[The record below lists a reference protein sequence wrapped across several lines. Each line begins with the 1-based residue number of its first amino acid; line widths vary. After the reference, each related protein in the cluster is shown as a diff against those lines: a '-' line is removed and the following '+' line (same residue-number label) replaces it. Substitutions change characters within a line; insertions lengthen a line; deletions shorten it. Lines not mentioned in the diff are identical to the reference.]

1 MKNKDSKQVETKVLS
16 IEDVM
21 ALLPT
26 EKEAEQYA
34 NGYFG
39 YESGTDEQE
48 RAFVSG
54 VDWILCEIKR
64 KLQGN

>member
-1 MKNKDSKQVETKVLS
+1 MANTGLFNAEGKELS
-16 IEDVM
+16 IADFM
-21 ALLPT
+21 AMLPT

-34 NGYFG
+34 NGNFG
-39 YESGTDEQE
+39 YERGADEQE

-54 VDWILCEIKR
+54 VDWVLCEIKR